1 MKHQVA
7 TAVAAVLFVLAA
19 WVVSAQQHRTAAVT
33 GASIAGS
40 TAVVSIF
47 ALGWAARSKKNA
59 TQAAL
64 AVVVALFLVR
74 LVLVG
79 VGTVLVGRT
88 GAVAYVVAFFVPYFA
103 FTAFEGAYLHSL
115 RRSGTTA

>member
-7 TAVAAVLFVLAA
+7 TALAALLFVLAA
-19 WVVSAQQHRTAAVT
+19 RLLAGDQSAAAVL

-40 TAVVSIF
+40 TALLSIV
-47 ALGWAARSKKNA
+47 ALGRAARSARNS
-59 TQAAL
+59 TQSAL
-64 AVVVALFLVR
+64 LVVVALFLVR

-79 VGTVLVGRT
+79 VGTVFVGKA
-88 GAVAYVVAFFVPYFA
+88 GAVAYVVSFFIPYFA

-115 RRSGTTA
+115 RRSGTPA